1 MTAIFI
7 IAEVE
12 KDDEV
17 MGFISTISLTFIPLL
32 IGIILLY
39 GTYKRVPT
47 YESFVEGGKEGIK
60 IAVSIIP
67 FLVGMLVAISI
78 FRASGALDALMN
90 WLRPLMKSMGVPAEI
105 VPLLIIR
112 PISGTAAL
120 GMTSD
125 LIAVYGPDSFIG
137 RLASVLQGSTDTTF
151 YVLTVYFGAVGIK
164 KMGDALKVGLL
175 ADVVGII
182 VSILIVGLIFGTT

>member
-1 MTAIFI
+1 MSL
-7 IAEVE
+7 
-12 KDDEV
+12 
-17 MGFISTISLTFIPLL
+17 STISITFIPLL
-32 IGIILLY
+32 IGFILLY
-39 GTYKRVPT
+39 GTFKQVPT

-60 IAVSIIP
+60 IAVQIIP

-78 FRASGALDALMN
+78 FRASGALEALTN
-90 WLRPLMKSMGVPAEI
+90 LLRPLMKAIGVPVEI
-105 VPLLIIR
+105 VPLLFIR

-125 LIAVYGPDSFIG
+125 LIANHGPDSFIG
-137 RLASVLQGSTDTTF
+137 RLASILQGSTDTTF

-175 ADVVGII
+175 ADVVGIVISII
-182 VSILIVGLIFGTT
+182 VVSVIFGAK

>member
-1 MTAIFI
+1 
-7 IAEVE
+7 
-12 KDDEV
+12 
-17 MGFISTISLTFIPLL
+17 MGFISYISLTFIPLL
-32 IGIILLY
+32 IGFILLY

-78 FRASGALDALMN
+78 FRASGALEALMD

-151 YVLTVYFGAVGIK
+151 YVLTVYFGAVGIR

-182 VSILIVGLIFGTT
+182 VSILVVALIFGTT